1 MQRYDATT
9 ALIVVDLQ
17 NDFVDPRGSL
27 AVDGAPHIVSFVN
40 DQVRAAREAGAVV
53 AYSQDWHPEH
63 TPHFAQDGG
72 IWPVHC
78 VQDTWG
84 AALHEALTVE
94 GPVVRKGVNGEDGY
108 SAFTMRE
115 PVSGATMPT
124 ELEGLLRDRAV
135 RSVVVCGVATDYCVK
150 STTLDAVRL
159 GFATSVLADGI
170 RSVDRQPGDG
180 DVAIAEMEEAGATLV
195 HEWDDGRVHHE
206 QEL

>member
-27 AVDGAPHIVSFVN
+27 AVDGASHIVPFVN

-115 PVSGATMPT
+115 PVTGATMPT
-124 ELEGLLRDRAV
+124 ELEGLLRHRAV

-150 STTLDAVRL
+150 ATALDAVRL

-170 RSVDRQPGDG
+170 RSVDLQPGDG
-180 DVAIAEMEEAGATLV
+180 DVAIAEMEDAGATLV